1 MHTYHKRYGEDEDG
15 NEASTWVVFLPGD
28 PGPHLPLGEFMTEE
42 LAAAYASYLNGGAG
56 ADVSPTEARKQIE
69 ERAEK
74 IKKAKADKEIKALE
88 AAAVQAAADAK
99 ATADAKAAEVKAAH
113 APVDASGA
121 KAPAHEDKNDKSHA
135 TRHK

>member
-1 MHTYHKRYGEDEDG
+1 
-15 NEASTWVVFLPGD
+15 VVFLPGD
-28 PGPHLPLGEFMTEE
+28 PGPHLPLGEFLTEDD
-42 LAAAYASYLNGGAG
+42 AISFVSCLNGGSAPETTP
-56 ADVSPTEARKQIE
+56 VEARKQIE

-88 AAAVQAAADAK
+88 AAAVQAAAEAK
-99 ATADAKAAEVKAAH
+99 AAADAKAAEVKAAH